1 MSGVKQYRD
10 QIDRIDAEIVRL
22 IGQRAE
28 IAREIAAAK
37 AKENL
42 PLYQPD
48 REQQVYD
55 KIARLNPGIL
65 DDESLRNIYREIMSA
80 TLKLEGSIQVGYFGA
95 EGSFTHQAALR
106 KFGRS
111 LSLAPFRT
119 IDDVFQAVQRRE
131 IKYGVVPIENST
143 EGMVKATLDALVKFD
158 LNIYSDIVLQIRQS
172 LLTRATALQQIE
184 KIYTHPQAYA
194 QARNFIMQNLPQA
207 EWIETA
213 STSEAV
219 RLVAHENSERLAAIA
234 SDVAGEI
241 YGLRPLVEDITDY
254 KRNFTRFIV
263 IGHDVAKKAERN
275 RTMISFNLPD
285 TTGSLYRALA
295 PLYEQ
300 KVNMRAI
307 ESRPDRNQVWSYIFF
322 VDLEGHREDEAM
334 KHAFELMRPL
344 TSGFRVL
351 GSYPVEKGPED

>member
-1 MSGVKQYRD
+1 VKHYRD
-10 QIDRIDAEIVRL
+10 LIDRIDAEIVRL

-48 REQQVYD
+48 REQEVYD

-143 EGMVKATLDALVKFD
+143 EGMVKATLDALIKFD

-172 LLTRATALQQIE
+172 LLTRATALSQIE

-194 QARNFIMQNLPQA
+194 QSRNFILQNLPQA

-219 RLVAHENSERLAAIA
+219 RLVAQENSERLAAIA

-263 IGHDVAKKAERN
+263 IGHDVAKRAERN

-285 TTGSLYRALA
+285 TTGSLYRALG

-300 KVNMRAI
+300 KINMRAI

-322 VDLEGHREDEAM
+322 IDLEGHREDEAM
-334 KHAFELMRPL
+334 KRALELMRPL
-344 TSGFRVL
+344 ASGLRVL

>member
-1 MSGVKQYRD
+1 MKHFRD

-37 AKENL
+37 SKDNL

-48 REQQVYD
+48 REQAVYD
-55 KIARLNPGIL
+55 KIQRLNPGIL

-80 TLKLEGSIQVGYFGA
+80 TLKLEGSLQVGYFGA

-119 IDDVFQAVQRRE
+119 IDDVFQAVQRGE
-131 IKYGVVPIENST
+131 IKYGVAPIENST
-143 EGMVKATLDALVKFD
+143 EGMVKATLDALVKYD

-172 LLTRATALQQIE
+172 LLTTATSFATIE

-194 QARNFIMQNLPQA
+194 QARNFIMRNLPNA

-219 RLVAHENSERLAAIA
+219 RLVAQENSERLAAIA

-241 YGLRPLVEDITDY
+241 YGLKPLVEDITDY

-263 IGHDVAKKAERN
+263 IGHDIANRAERN

-285 TTGSLYRALA
+285 STGSLYRALE
-295 PLYEQ
+295 PLYEE
-300 KVNMRAI
+300 KINMRAI

-322 VDLEGHREDEAM
+322 VDLEGHAEDAGM
-334 KHAFELMRPL
+334 KSAFEKMRPL
-344 TSGFRVL
+344 TSGFRIL

>member
-1 MSGVKQYRD
+1 MKHYREE
-10 QIDRIDAEIVRL
+10 IDRIDAEIVRL

-37 AKENL
+37 ARENL

-48 REQQVYD
+48 REQEVYA
-55 KIARLNPGIL
+55 KIGKLNPGII

-80 TLKLEGSIQVGYFGA
+80 TLKLEGSMQVGYLGA
-95 EGSFTHQAALR
+95 EGSFTHQAALC

-111 LSLAPFRT
+111 LSLLPFRT
-119 IDDVFQAVQRRE
+119 IEDVFQAVQRRQ
-131 IKYGVVPIENST
+131 IQYGVVPIENST
-143 EGMVKATLDALVKFD
+143 EGMVKATLDALLKFD

-172 LLTRATALQQIE
+172 LLTRARSLSQIE

-194 QARNFIMQNLPQA
+194 QSRNFILQHLPQA

-213 STSEAV
+213 STSEAA
-219 RLVAHENSERLAAIA
+219 RLVAQESSEHLAAIA
-234 SDVAGEI
+234 SGVAGEI

-263 IGHDVAKKAERN
+263 IAREVARRAERN

-285 TTGSLYRALA
+285 TTGSLYRALG
-295 PLYEQ
+295 PFYEN
-300 KVNMRAI
+300 KINMRAI

-322 VDLEGHREDEAM
+322 IDLEGHKDDEAM
-334 KHAFELMRPL
+334 QRAFAELRPL
-344 TSGFRVL
+344 TSGFRIL